1 MQYFLLLVLVVIWL
15 IVRSHDRRRR
25 EESEARLLE
34 RLYVVEG
41 RLRQIDSDSAGA
53 VSAAPNQAPNQ
64 PLVNP
69 VHAAPQPAPAVDSRL
84 PVPADTPLVVTMPPA
99 EPANVFAVEAPPR
112 EQFE

>member
-25 EESEARLLE
+25 EESEARLLQ

-64 PLVNP
+64 AP
-69 VHAAPQPAPAVDSRL
+69 VDPVSAAPQPAQEENSTP
-84 PVPADTPLVVTMPPA
+84 PVPAVTPLVVTVPPA
-99 EPANVFAVEAPPR
+99 EPANVFAVETPP
-112 EQFE
+112 